1 MNVFIEK
8 TVSFYIPLVKG
19 QRCAW
24 HSRGILVS
32 MKKGIFLA
40 VSFLVLFGAVYIGGS
55 MLVRA
60 ARASVAQSRGQAYIA
75 KLYAEYAIVGEN
87 CQGEDLDND
96 SYVSCDFRIKNGL
109 SEERVIN
116 LQCPT
121 VWKSFL
127 GDTCKE
133 SRLALPQQ

>member
-1 MNVFIEK
+1 MLRVMKRAVF
-8 TVSFYIPLVKG
+8 L
-19 QRCAW
+19 
-24 HSRGILVS
+24 GIL
-32 MKKGIFLA
+32 FLI
-40 VSFLVLFGAVYIGGS
+40 LFGAAYIGGS

-60 ARASVAQSRGQAYIA
+60 VRASVAQNRGEAYVA
-75 KLYAEYAIVGEN
+75 KLYAEYVVVGES
-87 CQGEDLDND
+87 CQGEDVDND
-96 SYVSCDFRIKNGL
+96 SYVSCDFRIKNAL

-127 GDTCKE
+127 GGTCKE

>member
-1 MNVFIEK
+1 MKRGLF
-8 TVSFYIPLVKG
+8 LV
-19 QRCAW
+19 
-24 HSRGILVS
+24 L
-32 MKKGIFLA
+32 L
-40 VSFLVLFGAVYIGGS
+40 FLVLFGAAYIGGS

-60 ARASVAQSRGQAYIA
+60 ARASVAQSRGQAYVA

-87 CQGEDLDND
+87 CQGEDTDND
-96 SYVSCDFRIKNGL
+96 SYVSCDFRIKNAL
-109 SEERVIN
+109 SEERVIH

-121 VWKSFL
+121 IWKSFL